1 MRRVFSGAAIA
12 LVLVAGACAKPE
24 VDPLQLDSTQVTV
37 DNRSDSDWTNV
48 EIWINRQFRA
58 TAPKITKG
66 QRFHAPLRNFV
77 TAYGQKFD
85 FSRVQIHD
93 VRLNAKRADGT
104 PFEIR
109 KQMSQ
114 DPLSDALKGV
124 GGQR

>member
-93 VRLNAKRADGT
+93 VRLNAKRADGM